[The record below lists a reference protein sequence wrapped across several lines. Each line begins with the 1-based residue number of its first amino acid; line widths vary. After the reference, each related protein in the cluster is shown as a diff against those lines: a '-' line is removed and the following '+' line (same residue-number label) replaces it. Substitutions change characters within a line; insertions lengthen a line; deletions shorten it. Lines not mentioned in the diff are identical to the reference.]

1 MTTEKRT
8 KEIKIRLTD
17 SEHKSLLEMAQDQQL
32 ATFIREYCLSADSE
46 HFAKIAKKNREKI
59 NRLSVSPELLRQLA
73 GIGNNVNQVARV
85 LNQQKKSG
93 KEIELI
99 KISLALQAI
108 QKDLNAIKTLYS
120 EGYYD
125 S

>member
-93 KEIELI
+93 ETIELI
-99 KISLALQAI
+99 KIALALQAI
-108 QKDLNAIKTLYS
+108 QKDLNAIKSLYS
-120 EGYYD
+120 EGYCD